1 MKTEA
6 KSRSRRINN
15 FTKMIAEESRDGDI
29 QTKTTQACNLL
40 LFPAFRQKP
49 EQNFASVSVFVPEE
63 PDSAARLARLLRCP
77 ELHSALWSCQ
87 FRADGWPDTLLP
99 VLQTVADELGFSCD
113 GLATYMSYA
122 RPPGQPEISSPSR

>member
-1 MKTEA
+1 
-6 KSRSRRINN
+6 
-15 FTKMIAEESRDGDI
+15 MIAEESRDGDI
-29 QTKTTQACNLL
+29 QTKTTEACNPL

-49 EQNFASVSVFVPEE
+49 EQNFGTVSVFVPEE

-99 VLQTVADELGFSCD
+99 VLQTAADELGFSFGD
-113 GLATYMSYA
+113 FAASMSYA
-122 RPPGQPEISSPSR
+122 RPPGQLEISSPSR